1 MARVRVMFWNDFP
14 YGVRG
19 QDASGQVTRQLPE
32 RFQEAIDAAAMA
44 RGETSQ
50 EAYQSGFTWGPAE
63 ERPGTA
69 AEAADAAVAEILADF
84 PEERLREMAGRGET

>member
-1 MARVRVMFWNDFP
+1 MAKVRVIYWKDFP

-19 QDASGQVTRQLPE
+19 QDPSGQVTRQLPE

-44 RGETSQ
+44 SGETSQ

-69 AEAADAAVAEILADF
+69 AEATDAAVTEILAAF
-84 PEERLREMAGRGET
+84 PEERLTEMARRGVN